1 MMTSVTDRIVKQV
14 VLRAPLARVWRAVS
28 QSAEFGRWFGMAIDG
43 EFVPGATLQARI
55 VPTEVD
61 AEVAAQQKA
70 YEGLAV
76 ELFVEQVEPVRL
88 LSFRWHPYPVD
99 PAEGSSV
106 PTTLVAFQLE
116 DADGATRLTVS
127 ESGFDNIPVERRA
140 KAFADNE
147 GGWEIQTRLIA
158 RYLEHAAD

>member
-1 MMTSVTDRIVKQV
+1 MMTIVTDRIVKQA
-14 VLRAPLARVWRAVS
+14 VLPAPLARVWRAVS

-43 EFVPGATLQARI
+43 EFVPGATLQARM

-70 YEGLAV
+70 HEGLAV
-76 ELFVEQVEPVRL
+76 QLYVEQVEPMRL

-99 PAEGSSV
+99 SADGSPV

-116 DADGATRLTVS
+116 ELDGATRLTVS

-140 KAFADNE
+140 RAFADNE